1 MPINTDEIKK
11 NPSREVC
18 ENTIKRILMTE
29 ILENGR
35 NQHFRTAADFM
46 SYFEALYPASSAL
59 TKQVQRAVK
68 ALNMPKDEFGY
79 FIPNKTAA
87 QLSHENEITELLR
100 KSDATIVSLKECEPF
115 FIKTTKELRSYLMH
129 VLETSPLFEG
139 KFVTI
144 TEASNGIILYT
155 KNYSQLEI
163 LVQSLLP

>member
-1 MPINTDEIKK
+1 MTSNNTTLKK

-18 ENTIKRILMTE
+18 ETTIKRILMTE

-46 SYFEALYPASSAL
+46 NYFEALYPASSAL

-79 FIPNKTAA
+79 FIPNKTAD
-87 QLSHENEITELLR
+87 QVSHEAELTRLFQ
-100 KSDATIVSLKECEPF
+100 KADASIIPIKDLEPL
-115 FIKTTKELRSYLMH
+115 FIHASKELRSYLIH
-129 VLETSPLFEG
+129 TLETSPLFEG

-144 TEASNGIILYT
+144 VEANNGIILYT
-155 KNYSQLEI
+155 KNYTQLEI
-163 LVQSLLP
+163 LINSLI